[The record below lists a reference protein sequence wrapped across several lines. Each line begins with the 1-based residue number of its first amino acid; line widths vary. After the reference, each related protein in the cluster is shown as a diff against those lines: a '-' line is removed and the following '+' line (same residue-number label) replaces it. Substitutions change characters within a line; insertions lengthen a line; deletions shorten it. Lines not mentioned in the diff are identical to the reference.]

1 MKHNTEKYKAFIQK
15 ESYISINNDERKTR
29 FLTELNI
36 KEQKVLQVLKLLK

>member
-1 MKHNTEKYKAFIQK
+1 MKHNIEKYKDFIQK

-36 KEQKVLQVLKLLK
+36 KEQKVYRS